1 MNNLKENLAFRQL
14 FREYDIRGR
23 VREGEFDAA
32 ALQAITNAFV
42 HFLHNRQITNVVVGY
57 DNRKISPQYAETA
70 ADILVNKGFKVY
82 FIGLTITPA
91 AYFAQ
96 YHLKAKGLMMITA
109 SHNPDGWCGCKLG
122 YDYSTTL
129 GSEDIKELYDLAL
142 VNEGLPDKQGSYL
155 HTDIRDAYIN
165 DILGRVKID
174 NPKKQLRLVVDAGN
188 GAAGIFAWEL
198 FQRLGCL
205 VFQLNCDPDDNYP
218 HYFPNPSDLRAR
230 ERLAEMVI
238 HPAIKADLGIAFDGD
253 GDRIG
258 VVDAQGQNIWS
269 DRLIMLLAKAILAD
283 KPKGKVVYDVKCSQ
297 ALEEAIW
304 AMGGIPVM
312 WKTGHSYIKEKMRC
326 EKAVLAGERSGHI
339 FIGHGGYGYDDALL
353 AAALLCK
360 AVAEDGRD
368 LTAILKDYPE
378 YITSPE
384 IKIPCADDE
393 KYEAVA
399 RLTQNFIELYGN
411 KRVNTIN
418 GARGQYPEYGGWS
431 LVRASSNLP
440 ELVLIFEA
448 DNLEGLEKIKADMK
462 KQLLDLQL
470 LANWENDN

>member
-142 VNEGLPDKQGSYL
+142 FNEGLPDKQGSYL

-165 DILGRVKID
+165 DIL
-174 NPKKQLRLVVDAGN
+174 
-188 GAAGIFAWEL
+188 
-198 FQRLGCL
+198 
-205 VFQLNCDPDDNYP
+205 
-218 HYFPNPSDLRAR
+218 
-230 ERLAEMVI
+230 
-238 HPAIKADLGIAFDGD
+238 
-253 GDRIG
+253 
-258 VVDAQGQNIWS
+258 
-269 DRLIMLLAKAILAD
+269 
-283 KPKGKVVYDVKCSQ
+283 
-297 ALEEAIW
+297 
-304 AMGGIPVM
+304 
-312 WKTGHSYIKEKMRC
+312 
-326 EKAVLAGERSGHI
+326 
-339 FIGHGGYGYDDALL
+339 
-353 AAALLCK
+353 
-360 AVAEDGRD
+360 
-368 LTAILKDYPE
+368 
-378 YITSPE
+378 
-384 IKIPCADDE
+384 
-393 KYEAVA
+393 
-399 RLTQNFIELYGN
+399 
-411 KRVNTIN
+411 
-418 GARGQYPEYGGWS
+418 
-431 LVRASSNLP
+431 
-440 ELVLIFEA
+440 
-448 DNLEGLEKIKADMK
+448 
-462 KQLLDLQL
+462 
-470 LANWENDN
+470 